1 MDDSILNSIKKS
13 LGITPE
19 YTQFDPEIIMHI
31 NSVFMFL
38 QQIGVGPS
46 STYSIESDSETWT
59 DFFSTANINDVSAAK
74 SLMFLK
80 VKMLFDP
87 PTIGS
92 VNESYNKLIDEL
104 TWRCL
109 IEGDSTHDGDNN
121 VASGNGSGDSGGITA
136 LSAGFDNYVY
146 NGPVLLHGPNFN
158 QAR

>member
-1 MDDSILNSIKKS
+1 MESILTSIKKL
-13 LGITPE
+13 LGIDEE
-19 YTQFDPEIIMHI
+19 YEHFDPDIIMHI

-38 QQIGVGPS
+38 QQIGVGPTN
-46 STYSIESDSETWT
+46 TYSIESDSETWT
-59 DFFSTANINDVSAAK
+59 DFFSSANVKDVSAAK

-104 TWRCL
+104 TWRCS
-109 IEGDSTHDGDNN
+109 IEGDNVNDGIDD
-121 VASGNGSGDSGGITA
+121 VASGNESDESGIAA
-136 LSAGFDNYVY
+136 LSYGFGRRVY

-158 QAR
+158 QA

>member
-1 MDDSILNSIKKS
+1 MEDSILNSIKKS
-13 LGITPE
+13 LGIAPE

-46 STYSIESDSETWT
+46 NTYSIESDSETWT
-59 DFFSTANINDVSAAK
+59 DFFSSANVKDIGAAK

-104 TWRCL
+104 TWRCS
-109 IEGDSTHDGDNN
+109 IEGDNVNDGTDN
-121 VASGNGSGDSGGITA
+121 VASGNESDEPGISA
-136 LSAGFDNYVY
+136 LSYGFGRRVY

-158 QAR
+158 QA

>member
-1 MDDSILNSIKKS
+1 MEDSILNSIKKS

-38 QQIGVGPS
+38 QQIGVGPTN
-46 STYSIESDSETWT
+46 TYSIESDSETWT
-59 DFFSTANINDVSAAK
+59 DFFSSANVKDVNAAK

-104 TWRCL
+104 TWRCS
-109 IEGDSTHDGDNN
+109 IEGDNVNDRIDNA
-121 VASGNGSGDSGGITA
+121 ASGNESDEPGIAA
-136 LSAGFDNYVY
+136 LSYGFGRRVC

-158 QAR
+158 QA

>member
-1 MDDSILNSIKKS
+1 MEDSILNSIKKS

-38 QQIGVGPS
+38 QQIGVGPAN
-46 STYSIESDSETWT
+46 TYSIESDSETWT
-59 DFFSTANINDVSAAK
+59 DFFSSANVKDISAAK

-104 TWRCL
+104 TWRCS
-109 IEGDSTHDGDNN
+109 IEGDNVNDGIDN
-121 VASGNGSGDSGGITA
+121 VASGNESDEPGIAA
-136 LSAGFDNYVY
+136 LSYGFGRRVY

-158 QAR
+158 QA

>member
-59 DFFSTANINDVSAAK
+59 DFFSDANVKDISAAK

-104 TWRCL
+104 TWRCM
-109 IEGDSTHDGDNN
+109 IEGDNVNDGSNN
-121 VASGNGSGDSGGITA
+121 MASGNGRGESGIAA
-136 LSAGFDNYVY
+136 LSSGFDHYVY

-158 QAR
+158 QT

>member
-1 MDDSILNSIKKS
+1 MEDSILNSIKKS

-38 QQIGVGPS
+38 QQIGVGPTN
-46 STYSIESDSETWT
+46 TYSIESDSETWT
-59 DFFSTANINDVSAAK
+59 DFFSSANVKDVSAAK

-104 TWRCL
+104 TWRCM
-109 IEGDSTHDGDNN
+109 IEGDNVNDGIDN
-121 VASGNGSGDSGGITA
+121 VASGNESVEPGIEP
-136 LSAGFDNYVY
+136 LSYGFGRCVY

-158 QAR
+158 QA

>member
-1 MDDSILNSIKKS
+1 MEDSILNSIKKS

-38 QQIGVGPS
+38 QQIGVGPTN
-46 STYSIESDSETWT
+46 TYSIESDSETWT
-59 DFFSTANINDVSAAK
+59 DFFSSANVKDVNAAK

-109 IEGDSTHDGDNN
+109 IEGDNVNDGIDDA
-121 VASGNGSGDSGGITA
+121 ASGNESDEPGIAA
-136 LSAGFDNYVY
+136 LSYGFGRRVC

-158 QAR
+158 QA

>member
-1 MDDSILNSIKKS
+1 MEDSILNSIKKS

-38 QQIGVGPS
+38 QQIGVGPTN
-46 STYSIESDSETWT
+46 TYSIESDSETWT
-59 DFFSTANINDVSAAK
+59 DFFSSANVKDVSAAK

-104 TWRCL
+104 TWRCS
-109 IEGDSTHDGDNN
+109 IEGDNVNDGNDNT
-121 VASGNGSGDSGGITA
+121 ASGNESDEPGISA
-136 LSAGFDNYVY
+136 LSYGFGRRVC

-158 QAR
+158 QA

>member
-1 MDDSILNSIKKS
+1 MEDSILNSIKKS

-38 QQIGVGPS
+38 QQIGVGPTN
-46 STYSIESDSETWT
+46 TYSIESDSETWT
-59 DFFSTANINDVSAAK
+59 DFFSSTNVKDVNAAK

-104 TWRCL
+104 TWRCS
-109 IEGDSTHDGDNN
+109 IEGDNVNDGFDN
-121 VASGNGSGDSGGITA
+121 VASGNESDEPGISA
-136 LSAGFDNYVY
+136 LSYGFGRRVY

-158 QAR
+158 QA

>member
-1 MDDSILNSIKKS
+1 MEDSILNSIKKS

-38 QQIGVGPS
+38 QQIGVGPTN
-46 STYSIESDSETWT
+46 TYSIESDSETWT
-59 DFFSTANINDVSAAK
+59 DFFSSANVKDVSAAK

-104 TWRCL
+104 TWRCS
-109 IEGDSTHDGDNN
+109 IEGDNVNGGNDN
-121 VASGNGSGDSGGITA
+121 VASGNESDESGISA
-136 LSAGFDNYVY
+136 LSYGFGRRVC
-146 NGPVLLHGPNFN
+146 NGPVLLHGPKFN
-158 QAR
+158 QA

>member
-1 MDDSILNSIKKS
+1 MEDSILNSIKKS

-38 QQIGVGPS
+38 QQIGVGPTN
-46 STYSIESDSETWT
+46 TYSIESDSETWT
-59 DFFSTANINDVSAAK
+59 DFFSSANVKDVSAAK

-104 TWRCL
+104 TWRCS
-109 IEGDSTHDGDNN
+109 IEGDNVNDGTDD
-121 VASGNGSGDSGGITA
+121 VASGNESDEPGIAA
-136 LSAGFDNYVY
+136 LSYGFGRRVY

-158 QAR
+158 QA

>member
-1 MDDSILNSIKKS
+1 MEDSILNSIKKS

-38 QQIGVGPS
+38 QQIGVGPTN
-46 STYSIESDSETWT
+46 TYSIESDSETWT
-59 DFFSTANINDVSAAK
+59 DFFSSANVKDVSAAK

-104 TWRCL
+104 TWRCS
-109 IEGDSTHDGDNN
+109 IEGDNVNDRIDN
-121 VASGNGSGDSGGITA
+121 VASENGSNESGISA
-136 LSAGFDNYVY
+136 LSYGFGRRVC

-158 QAR
+158 QA

>member
-1 MDDSILNSIKKS
+1 MEDSILNSIKKS

-38 QQIGVGPS
+38 QQIGVGPTN
-46 STYSIESDSETWT
+46 TYSIESDSETWT
-59 DFFSTANINDVSAAK
+59 DFFSSANVKDVSAAK

-104 TWRCL
+104 TWRCS
-109 IEGDSTHDGDNN
+109 IEGDNVNDGNDD
-121 VASGNGSGDSGGITA
+121 VASGNESNESGISA
-136 LSAGFDNYVY
+136 LSYGFGRRVY

-158 QAR
+158 QA

>member
-1 MDDSILNSIKKS
+1 MEDSILNSIKKS

-38 QQIGVGPS
+38 QQIGVGPTN
-46 STYSIESDSETWT
+46 TYSIESDSETWT
-59 DFFSTANINDVSAAK
+59 DFFSSANVKDVSAAK

-104 TWRCL
+104 TWRCS
-109 IEGDSTHDGDNN
+109 IEGDNVNDGIDNM
-121 VASGNGSGDSGGITA
+121 ASGNEIDEPGIAA
-136 LSAGFDNYVY
+136 LSYGFGHRVC

-158 QAR
+158 QA

>member
-1 MDDSILNSIKKS
+1 MEDSILNSIKKS

-46 STYSIESDSETWT
+46 NTYSIESDSETWT
-59 DFFSTANINDVSAAK
+59 DFFSSANVKDISAAK

-104 TWRCL
+104 TWRCM
-109 IEGDSTHDGDNN
+109 IEGDNVNDEIDN
-121 VASGNGSGDSGGITA
+121 AGSGNESDEPGISA
-136 LSAGFDNYVY
+136 LSYGFGRRVY

-158 QAR
+158 QA

>member
-38 QQIGVGPS
+38 QQIGVGPTN
-46 STYSIESDSETWT
+46 TYSIESDSETWT
-59 DFFSTANINDVSAAK
+59 DFFSAANVKDVNAAK

-104 TWRCL
+104 TWRCS
-109 IEGDSTHDGDNN
+109 IEGDNVNDGIANA
-121 VASGNGSGDSGGITA
+121 ASGNESDEPGIAA
-136 LSAGFDNYVY
+136 LSYGFGRRVC

-158 QAR
+158 QA

>member
-1 MDDSILNSIKKS
+1 MEDSILNSIKKS

-38 QQIGVGPS
+38 QQIGVGPTN
-46 STYSIESDSETWT
+46 TYSIESDSETWT
-59 DFFSTANINDVSAAK
+59 DFFSSANVKDVSAAK

-109 IEGDSTHDGDNN
+109 IEGDNVNDGIDN
-121 VASGNGSGDSGGITA
+121 VASGNESDEPGISA
-136 LSAGFDNYVY
+136 LSYGFGRRVC

-158 QAR
+158 QA

>member
-1 MDDSILNSIKKS
+1 MEDSILNSIKKS

-38 QQIGVGPS
+38 QQIGVGPTN
-46 STYSIESDSETWT
+46 TYSIESDSETWT
-59 DFFSTANINDVSAAK
+59 DFFSSANVKDVSAAK

-104 TWRCL
+104 TWRCM
-109 IEGDSTHDGDNN
+109 IEGDNVNDGIDN
-121 VASGNGSGDSGGITA
+121 VASGNESVEPGIEP
-136 LSAGFDNYVY
+136 LSYGFDRHVY

-158 QAR
+158 QA

>member
-1 MDDSILNSIKKS
+1 MEDSILNSIKKS

-38 QQIGVGPS
+38 QQIGVGPTN
-46 STYSIESDSETWT
+46 TYSIESDSETWT
-59 DFFSTANINDVSAAK
+59 DFFSSANVKDVSAAK

-104 TWRCL
+104 TWRCS
-109 IEGDSTHDGDNN
+109 IEGDNVNDGTDN
-121 VASGNGSGDSGGITA
+121 VASGNESDEPGISA
-136 LSAGFDNYVY
+136 LSYGFGRRVY

-158 QAR
+158 QA

>member
-59 DFFSTANINDVSAAK
+59 DFFSDSNVKDINAAK

-104 TWRCL
+104 TWRCM
-109 IEGDSTHDGDNN
+109 IEGDNVNDGSDNM
-121 VASGNGSGDSGGITA
+121 ASGNGRDESGIAAFS
-136 LSAGFDNYVY
+136 SGFDRYVY

-158 QAR
+158 QA

>member
-1 MDDSILNSIKKS
+1 MEDSILNSIKKS

-46 STYSIESDSETWT
+46 NTYSIESDSETWT
-59 DFFSTANINDVSAAK
+59 DFFSSANVKDISAAK

-104 TWRCL
+104 TWRCM
-109 IEGDSTHDGDNN
+109 IEGDNVNDEIDN
-121 VASGNGSGDSGGITA
+121 AGSGNGSYEPGI
-136 LSAGFDNYVY
+136 SSNNYGFGCGVY

-158 QAR
+158 KA

>member
-1 MDDSILNSIKKS
+1 MEDSILNSIKKS

-38 QQIGVGPS
+38 QQIGVGPNN
-46 STYSIESDSETWT
+46 TYSIESDSETWT
-59 DFFSTANINDVSAAK
+59 DFFLDANVKDASAAK

-104 TWRCL
+104 TWRCS
-109 IEGDSTHDGDNN
+109 IEGDNVNDGDNN
-121 VASGNGSGDSGGITA
+121 VASGNGS
-136 LSAGFDNYVY
+136 N
-146 NGPVLLHGPNFN
+146 
-158 QAR
+158 

>member
-1 MDDSILNSIKKS
+1 MEDSILNSIKKS

-38 QQIGVGPS
+38 QQIGVGPTN
-46 STYSIESDSETWT
+46 TYSIESDSETWT
-59 DFFSTANINDVSAAK
+59 DFFSSANVKDISAAK

-104 TWRCL
+104 TWRCS
-109 IEGDSTHDGDNN
+109 IEGDNVNDRIDN
-121 VASGNGSGDSGGITA
+121 VASGNESDESGISA
-136 LSAGFDNYVY
+136 LSYGFGRRVC

-158 QAR
+158 QA

>member
-1 MDDSILNSIKKS
+1 MEDSILNSIKKS

-38 QQIGVGPS
+38 QQIGVGPTN
-46 STYSIESDSETWT
+46 TYSIESDSETWT
-59 DFFSTANINDVSAAK
+59 DFFSSANVKDVSAAK

-104 TWRCL
+104 TWRCS
-109 IEGDSTHDGDNN
+109 IEGDNANDGIDNA
-121 VASGNGSGDSGGITA
+121 ASGNESDESGISA
-136 LSAGFDNYVY
+136 LSYGFGRRVF

-158 QAR
+158 QA

>member
-46 STYSIESDSETWT
+46 NTYSIESDSETWT
-59 DFFSTANINDVSAAK
+59 DFFSTANVKDVSAAK

-104 TWRCL
+104 TWRCS
-109 IEGDSTHDGDNN
+109 IEGDQVNDGNNN
-121 VASGNGSGDSGGITA
+121 VASGNGSNESGITA
-136 LSAGFDNYVY
+136 LSSGFDRYVY

-158 QAR
+158 QA

>member
-1 MDDSILNSIKKS
+1 MEDSILNSIKKS
-13 LGITPE
+13 LGIAPE

-38 QQIGVGPS
+38 QQIGVGPTN
-46 STYSIESDSETWT
+46 TYSIESDSETWT
-59 DFFSTANINDVSAAK
+59 DFFSSANVKDVSAAK

-104 TWRCL
+104 TWRCS
-109 IEGDSTHDGDNN
+109 IEGDNVNDGNDD
-121 VASGNGSGDSGGITA
+121 VASGNESDESGIAA
-136 LSAGFDNYVY
+136 LSYGFGRRVY

-158 QAR
+158 QA

>member
-46 STYSIESDSETWT
+46 TTYFIESDSETWT
-59 DFFSTANINDVSAAK
+59 DFFSTANIKDVSAAK

-104 TWRCL
+104 TWRCS
-109 IEGDSTHDGDNN
+109 IEGDSTNDGNNN
-121 VASGNGSGDSGGITA
+121 VASGNGSDDTGGIA
-136 LSAGFDNYVY
+136 AFGAGFDDYLY

-158 QAR
+158 KAR

>member
-1 MDDSILNSIKKS
+1 MEDSILNSIKKS

-38 QQIGVGPS
+38 QQIGVGPTN
-46 STYSIESDSETWT
+46 TYSIEGDSETWT
-59 DFFSTANINDVSAAK
+59 DFFSAANVKDISAAK

-104 TWRCL
+104 TWRCS
-109 IEGDSTHDGDNN
+109 IEGDNVNDGNDN
-121 VASGNGSGDSGGITA
+121 VASRNESDEPGISA
-136 LSAGFDNYVY
+136 LSYGFGRRVC

-158 QAR
+158 QA

>member
-1 MDDSILNSIKKS
+1 MEDSILNSIKKS

-46 STYSIESDSETWT
+46 NTYSIESDSETWT
-59 DFFSTANINDVSAAK
+59 DFFSSANVKDVNAAK

-104 TWRCL
+104 TWRCM
-109 IEGDSTHDGDNN
+109 IEGDNVNDEIDN
-121 VASGNGSGDSGGITA
+121 AGSGNGSDEPGISA
-136 LSAGFDNYVY
+136 LNYGFGHRVY

-158 QAR
+158 QA

>member
-1 MDDSILNSIKKS
+1 MEDSILNSIKKS
-13 LGITPE
+13 LGIAPE

-46 STYSIESDSETWT
+46 NTYSIESDSETWT
-59 DFFSTANINDVSAAK
+59 DFFSSANVKDVSAAK

-104 TWRCL
+104 TWRCS
-109 IEGDSTHDGDNN
+109 IEGDNVNDGTDN
-121 VASGNGSGDSGGITA
+121 VASGNESDEPGISA
-136 LSAGFDNYVY
+136 LSYGFGRRVY
-146 NGPVLLHGPNFN
+146 NGPMLLHGPNFN
-158 QAR
+158 QA

>member
-1 MDDSILNSIKKS
+1 MEDSILNSIKKS

-38 QQIGVGPS
+38 QQIGVGPTN
-46 STYSIESDSETWT
+46 TYSIESDSETWT
-59 DFFSTANINDVSAAK
+59 DFFSSANVKDVSAAK

-104 TWRCL
+104 TWRCS
-109 IEGDSTHDGDNN
+109 IEGDNANDGIDNA
-121 VASGNGSGDSGGITA
+121 ASGNESDESGIAA
-136 LSAGFDNYVY
+136 LSYGFGRRVC

-158 QAR
+158 QA

>member
-1 MDDSILNSIKKS
+1 MEDSILNSIKKS

-38 QQIGVGPS
+38 QQIGVGPTN
-46 STYSIESDSETWT
+46 TYSIESDSETWT
-59 DFFSTANINDVSAAK
+59 DFFSSANVKDVSAAK

-104 TWRCL
+104 TWRCS
-109 IEGDSTHDGDNN
+109 IEGDNVNDGTDN
-121 VASGNGSGDSGGITA
+121 VASGNESDESGIAA
-136 LSAGFDNYVY
+136 LSYGFGRRVY

-158 QAR
+158 QA

>member
-1 MDDSILNSIKKS
+1 MEDSILNSIKKS

-38 QQIGVGPS
+38 QQIGVGPTN
-46 STYSIESDSETWT
+46 TYSIESDSETWT
-59 DFFSTANINDVSAAK
+59 DFFSSANVKDISAAK

-104 TWRCL
+104 TWRCS
-109 IEGDSTHDGDNN
+109 IEGDNVNDRIDN
-121 VASGNGSGDSGGITA
+121 VASGNESDESGIAA
-136 LSAGFDNYVY
+136 LSYGFGHRVY

-158 QAR
+158 QA